1 METMLVVVDGVVTV
15 NTKKVTVEIEVILA
29 EIILEKVM
37 EAGSQIEMVLL
48 VMKMVFNLV
57 ITRSY
62 LCQTNSDFQIQFQK
76 FTTTS

>member
-1 METMLVVVDGVVTV
+1 METMLVVVDGVMTV

-57 ITRSY
+57 MTRSY
-62 LCQTNSDFQIQFQK
+62 LCQTNSDLQIQFEK
-76 FTTTS
+76 FTITS